1 MKHVENERGGYFA
14 IEKDGYEEGCISYVS
29 AGDKVMIIDHTH
41 VSPEIQGKGI
51 GTKLVKGA
59 VDYARES
66 GRKLMATCPFA
77 RAVLIKHPDWQDVV
91 VW

>member
-14 IEKDGYEEGCISYVS
+14 IEKDGHEDGRMSYVN
-29 AGDKVMIIDHTH
+29 AGDNVMIIDHTH
-41 VSPEIQGKGI
+41 VSPDSQGSGV

-66 GRKLMATCPFA
+66 GHKLMATCPFA
-77 RAVLIKHPDWQDVV
+77 RAVLIRHPEWQDVV
-91 VW
+91 AG